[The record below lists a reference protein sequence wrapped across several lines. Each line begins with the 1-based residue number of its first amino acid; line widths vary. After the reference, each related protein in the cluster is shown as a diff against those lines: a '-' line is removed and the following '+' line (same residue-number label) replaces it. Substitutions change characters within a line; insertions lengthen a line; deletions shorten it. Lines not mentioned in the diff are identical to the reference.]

1 MTEPITSVVVR
12 DVMNPRVI
20 SVQSTDTLRSCI
32 ERMAYNQVHAVPVVG
47 MFGECRGILTSS
59 DLFRITRVIEQDL
72 VEMQRMDPA
81 TGRWM
86 LSQLSDELVNQQ
98 VGDAMTPDV
107 TSVHE
112 DSSILSAAQTM
123 LRQQVHRLPVVDHQD
138 RVVGIVSTTD
148 LLAAF
153 VERSTE

>member
-1 MTEPITSVVVR
+1 
-12 DVMNPRVI
+12 
-20 SVQSTDTLRSCI
+20 
-32 ERMAYNQVHAVPVVG
+32 
-47 MFGECRGILTSS
+47 
-59 DLFRITRVIEQDL
+59 VIEQDL